1 MPRRFYWYL
10 DFLVFT
16 KHRFCTTM
24 QLRNPV
30 FYWLALFLTI
40 CAAPLFAQ
48 NEGTLQDADL
58 PEPDTTGTLVAKGGL
73 PMPTDEELKE
83 RLSYLSGCLEL
94 KSHPVVKGYIRT
106 YVQLKTEKARTMLGK
121 RLTYFPLFE
130 EKLREYGLPTDLK
143 YLSVV
148 ESALNPK
155 PVSRVGATG
164 LWQFM
169 PATGAEYGLRTS
181 SVVEDRSD
189 PVKSTD
195 AAARHLKD
203 LYNMYS
209 DWALAL
215 AAYNSGAGRV
225 NAAIKRAHSR
235 DFWAIQRYLPQET
248 RNYVPAF
255 IAATYICNY
264 YATHGLIPY
273 EPDYDEQLT
282 EYIKVYEGM
291 SFRDIADATGIDY
304 QVVKTLNPGFRR
316 DYVPPTNSGHFVV
329 LPERVMPAFLRYLNS
344 LGSRTYTLEDNKD
357 FVNPDLGD
365 GRYWQSLVN
374 VQQPDHIDNIAQ
386 KTGCNADHL
395 KAWNKMTSNY
405 VYSGQSLKILHPV
418 YVQKHS
424 ALRIEAPAQ
433 NTASKPNKNET
444 SQPATAPNKNNSGQ
458 TVIPPLVIKPQES
471 PRKGEFQYH
480 TVQRNESLDDIA
492 RQYATSA
499 ESIRKLNELDTL
511 KVGMRLKIREY

>member
-1 MPRRFYWYL
+1 
-10 DFLVFT
+10 
-16 KHRFCTTM
+16 M

-30 FYWLALFLTI
+30 FCGLALILTFFVS
-40 CAAPLFAQ
+40 PLFAQ
-48 NEGTLQDADL
+48 TDDVIQDADL
-58 PEPDTTGTLVAKGGL
+58 ADPDTNEMLVAKGGL
-73 PMPTDEELKE
+73 PMPTDAELKE
-83 RLSYLSGCLEL
+83 RLSHLSSCVEL

-130 EKLREYGLPTDLK
+130 QKLKEYGLPTDLK
-143 YLSVV
+143 YLAVV

-155 PVSRVGATG
+155 AVSRVGATG

-169 PATGAEYGLRTS
+169 PSTGAQYGLRTS

-195 AAARHLKD
+195 AAARHLRD
-203 LYNMYS
+203 LYTLYN

-215 AAYNSGAGRV
+215 AAYNSGQGRV

-264 YATHGLIPY
+264 YMSHGLIPY
-273 EPDYDEQLT
+273 EPDFDEQIT
-282 EYIKVYEGM
+282 NYIKVYEGM

-316 DYVPPTNSGHFVV
+316 DYVPPTTTGHYVI
-329 LPERVMPAFLRYLNS
+329 LPERVMPAFVRYLNS
-344 LGSRTYTLEDNKD
+344 LGSRTYSLEDNKD
-357 FVNPDLGD
+357 YVNPDLGD

-374 VQQPDHIDNIAQ
+374 VQQPEHIETIAQ
-386 KTGCNADHL
+386 KLGCNADHL
-395 KAWNKMTSNY
+395 KAWNNITSNH
-405 VYSGQSLKILHPV
+405 VNTGQSLRIWHPV

-424 ALRIEAPAQ
+424 SLRIEAPTQ
-433 NTASKPNKNET
+433 NTNTSKPAKMEAAK
-444 SQPATAPNKNNSGQ
+444 PAVSPTKPTIGQ
-458 TVIPPLVIKPQES
+458 SSASPPVIKPQDS

-480 TVQRNESLDDIA
+480 TVQRNESLEDIA

-499 ESIRKLNELDTL
+499 ESIRKLNNLQSSSV
-511 KVGMRLKIREY
+511 KFGVRLKIREF

>member
-1 MPRRFYWYL
+1 
-10 DFLVFT
+10 
-16 KHRFCTTM
+16 M

-30 FYWLALFLTI
+30 FCGLALLFTI
-40 CAAPLFAQ
+40 LAAPLFAQ
-48 NEGTLQDADL
+48 TTDATQDADL
-58 PEPDTTGTLVAKGGL
+58 AEPDTLGALVAKGGL
-73 PMPTDEELKE
+73 PMPTDAELKD
-83 RLSYLSGCLEL
+83 RLSYLSSCVEL
-94 KSHPVVKGYIRT
+94 KTHPVVKGYIRT

-130 EKLREYGLPTDLK
+130 QKLKEYGLPTDLK

-155 PVSRVGATG
+155 AVSRVGATG

-169 PATGAEYGLRTS
+169 PSTGAEYGLRTS
-181 SVVEDRSD
+181 SVTEDRSD

-203 LYNMYS
+203 LYNLYN

-215 AAYNSGAGRV
+215 AAYNSGQGRV

-235 DFWAIQRYLPQET
+235 DFWAILNYLPKET

-264 YATHGLIPY
+264 YTSHGLIPY
-273 EPDYDEQLT
+273 DPDYDEQLT
-282 EYIKVYEGM
+282 NYITVYEGM

-316 DYVPPTNSGHFVV
+316 DYVPPTTTGHFVI
-329 LPERVMPAFLRYLNS
+329 LPERVMPAFVRYLNS
-344 LGSRTYTLEDNKD
+344 FGNRNYTLEENKD
-357 FVNPDLGD
+357 YVNADLGD

-374 VQQPDHIDNIAQ
+374 IQQPEHIENIAQ
-386 KTGCNADHL
+386 KIGCNADHL

-405 VYSGQSLKILHPV
+405 AQTGQSLKIWHPV

-424 ALRIEAPAQ
+424 SLRIEAPVQDA
-433 NTASKPNKNET
+433 NISTKPKKNEASLPPISPGNSKP
-444 SQPATAPNKNNSGQ
+444 GQ
-458 TVIPPLVIKPQES
+458 TATIQTTVIRQQES

-480 TVQRNESLDDIA
+480 TVQRNESLEDIA
-492 RQYATSA
+492 RQYATTV
-499 ESIRKLNELDTL
+499 ESIRKLNNLDTL
-511 KVGMRLKIREY
+511 KVGMRVKIREH

>member
-1 MPRRFYWYL
+1 
-10 DFLVFT
+10 
-16 KHRFCTTM
+16 M

-30 FYWLALFLTI
+30 FCGLALILT
-40 CAAPLFAQ
+40 LFASPLSAQ
-48 NEGTLQDADL
+48 TDEVIQDADL
-58 PEPDTTGTLVAKGGL
+58 ADPDTNEMLVAKGGL
-73 PMPTDEELKE
+73 PMPTDAELKE
-83 RLSYLSGCLEL
+83 RLSYLSSCVEL

-121 RLTYFPLFE
+121 RLTYFPLFKQ
-130 EKLREYGLPTDLK
+130 KLKEYGLPTDLK

-155 PVSRVGATG
+155 AVSRVGATG

-169 PATGAEYGLRTS
+169 PSTGAQYGLRTS
-181 SVVEDRSD
+181 SVTEDRSD

-195 AAARHLKD
+195 AAARHLRD
-203 LYNMYS
+203 LYTLYN

-215 AAYNSGAGRV
+215 AAYNSGQGRV

-264 YATHGLIPY
+264 YTSHGLIPH
-273 EPDYDEQLT
+273 EPDFDEQLT
-282 EYIKVYEGM
+282 NYIKVYEGM

-316 DYVPPTNSGHFVV
+316 DYVPPTTTGHYVI
-329 LPERVMPAFLRYLNS
+329 LPERVMPAFVRYLNS

-357 FVNPDLGD
+357 YVNPDLGD

-374 VQQPDHIDNIAQ
+374 IQQPEHIETVAQ
-386 KTGCNADHL
+386 KVGCNADHL
-395 KAWNKMTSNY
+395 KAWNKITSNY
-405 VYSGQSLKILHPV
+405 VNTGQSLRIWHPV

-424 ALRIEAPAQ
+424 SLRIEAPAQ
-433 NTASKPNKNET
+433 NTNSNKPAKTEAPK
-444 SQPATAPNKNNSGQ
+444 PATSPTKPSIGQSSAP
-458 TVIPPLVIKPQES
+458 PPVIKPQDS

-480 TVQRNESLDDIA
+480 TVQRNESLEDIA

-499 ESIRKLNELDTL
+499 QSIRKINGLDSL

>member
-1 MPRRFYWYL
+1 
-10 DFLVFT
+10 
-16 KHRFCTTM
+16 M
-24 QLRNPV
+24 QLKNPV
-30 FYWLALFLTI
+30 FCWLAMFFSFF
-40 CAAPLFAQ
+40 AAPLFAQ
-48 NEGTLQDADL
+48 NEGVLQDADL
-58 PEPDTTGTLVAKGGL
+58 PEPDTTGMLVAKGGL
-73 PMPTDEELKE
+73 PMPTEAELKE
-83 RLSYLSGCLEL
+83 RLSYLSSCVEL
-94 KSHPVVKGYIRT
+94 KSHPVVKGYIKT

-130 EKLREYGLPTDLK
+130 QKLKEYGLPTDLK

-155 PVSRVGATG
+155 AVSRVGATG

-203 LYNMYS
+203 LYNLYN

-225 NAAIKRAHSR
+225 NSAIKRAHSR
-235 DFWAIQRYLPQET
+235 DFWSIQRYLPQET

-264 YATHGLIPY
+264 YASHGLIPN

-282 EYIKVYEGM
+282 TYIKVYEGM

-316 DYVPPTNSGHFVV
+316 DYVPPTNAGHFVI

-344 LGSRTYTLEDNKD
+344 LGSRTYTLEDN
-357 FVNPDLGD
+357 NSEYANSDLGD

-374 VQQPDHIDNIAQ
+374 IQQPDHIDNIAQ
-386 KTGCNADHL
+386 KVGCNADHL
-395 KAWNKMTSNY
+395 KAWNKLTSNY
-405 VYSGQSLKILHPV
+405 VYSGQSIKILHPV
-418 YVQKHS
+418 YVQKHA
-424 ALRIEAPAQ
+424 ALRIEAPSQ
-433 NTASKPNKNET
+433 NTGAAKPKKNET
-444 SQPATAPNKNNSGQ
+444 PANSTAPPKVNNSQ
-458 TVIPPLVIKPQES
+458 SASPPIVIKPLDS

-499 ESIRKLNELDTL
+499 ESIRKLNGVESL
-511 KVGMRLKIREY
+511 KAGMRLKIREY

>member
-1 MPRRFYWYL
+1 
-10 DFLVFT
+10 
-16 KHRFCTTM
+16 M

-30 FYWLALFLTI
+30 FCWLTLFLTLF
-40 CAAPLFAQ
+40 AAPLFSQ
-48 NEGTLQDADL
+48 NEGVLQDADL

-73 PMPTDEELKE
+73 PMPTDAELKE
-83 RLSYLSGCLEL
+83 RLSYLSSCVEL
-94 KSHPVVKGYIRT
+94 KTHPVVKGYIRT
-106 YVQLKTEKARTMLGK
+106 YVQLKTDKSRTMLGK

-130 EKLREYGLPTDLK
+130 QKLKEYGLPTDLK

-155 PVSRVGATG
+155 AVSRVGATG

-169 PATGAEYGLRTS
+169 PATGAEYGLRTT

-203 LYNMYS
+203 LFNMYN

-235 DFWAIQRYLPQET
+235 DFWSIQRYLPKET

-264 YATHGLIPY
+264 YTSHGLIPY
-273 EPDYDEQLT
+273 DPDYDEQLT
-282 EYIKVYEGM
+282 SYIKVFEGM

-316 DYVPPTNSGHFVV
+316 DYVPPTASGHFVI

-344 LGSRTYTLEDNKD
+344 LGSRTYTLENNND

-365 GRYWQSLVN
+365 GRYWHSLVN
-374 VQQPDHIDNIAQ
+374 VQQPEHIETVAQ
-386 KTGCNADHL
+386 KVGCNADHL
-395 KAWNKMTSNY
+395 KAWNKLATNY
-405 VYSGQSLKILHPV
+405 VNSGQNLKIMHPV

-424 ALRIEAPAQ
+424 PLRIEAPAQ
-433 NTASKPNKNET
+433 NTSSRPKKNET
-444 SQPATAPNKNNSGQ
+444 QPAAVPVKNSSGQ
-458 TVIPPLVIKPQES
+458 SAAPPLIIKPQDS

-480 TVQRNESLDDIA
+480 TVQRNESLGDIA

-499 ESIRKLNELDTL
+499 ESILKLNGVDNL

>member
-1 MPRRFYWYL
+1 
-10 DFLVFT
+10 V
-16 KHRFCTTM
+16 
-24 QLRNPV
+24 
-30 FYWLALFLTI
+30 I
-40 CAAPLFAQ
+40 
-48 NEGTLQDADL
+48 QDAGL
-58 PEPDTTGTLVAKGGL
+58 TEPDTTGTLVAKGGL
-73 PMPTDEELKE
+73 PLPTDAELKE
-83 RLSYLSGCLEL
+83 RLSNLSSCVEL
-94 KSHPVVKGYIRT
+94 KTHPVVKGYIRT
-106 YVQLKTEKARTMLGK
+106 YVQLKTEKSRTMLGK

-130 EKLREYGLPTDLK
+130 EKLKEYGLPTDLK

-155 PVSRVGATG
+155 AVSRVGATG

-203 LYNMYS
+203 LFNMYN

-225 NAAIKRAHSR
+225 NSAIKRAHSR

-264 YATHGLIPY
+264 YTSHGLVPF

-282 EYIKVYEGM
+282 NYIKVYEGM

-316 DYVPPTNSGHFVV
+316 DYVPPTTTGHYVIV
-329 LPERVMPAFLRYLNS
+329 PERVMPAFLRYLNS
-344 LGSRTYTLEDNKD
+344 LGSRIYTLEDHND
-357 FVNPDLGD
+357 YVNPDLGD

-374 VQQPDHIDNIAQ
+374 VQQPEHIDNIAQ
-386 KTGCNADHL
+386 KVGCNAEHL
-395 KAWNKMTSNY
+395 KAWNKLTTNY
-405 VYSGQSLKILHPV
+405 VYGGQNLKILHPV

-433 NTASKPNKNET
+433 SNAKPKKNET
-444 SQPATAPNKNNSGQ
+444 SQPAAPPGKNTSGQ
-458 TVIPPLVIKPQES
+458 SLAPPLIIKPQES

-480 TVQRNESLDDIA
+480 TVQRNESLEDIA

-499 ESIRKLNELDTL
+499 ESIRKLNALETL
-511 KVGMRLKIREY
+511 NVGMRLKIREF

>member
-1 MPRRFYWYL
+1 
-10 DFLVFT
+10 
-16 KHRFCTTM
+16 M
-24 QLRNPV
+24 QLKNPV
-30 FYWLALFLTI
+30 FCWLALFFVFS
-40 CAAPLFAQ
+40 AAPLFAQ
-48 NEGTLQDADL
+48 DTEVIQDADL
-58 PEPDTTGTLVAKGGL
+58 ADPDTNEMLVAKGGL
-73 PMPTDEELKE
+73 PMPTEAELRE
-83 RLSYLSGCLEL
+83 RLSYLSSCVEL

-106 YVQLKTEKARTMLGK
+106 YVQLKTEKARIMLGK

-130 EKLREYGLPTDLK
+130 QKLKEYGLPTDLK
-143 YLSVV
+143 YLAVV

-155 PVSRVGATG
+155 AVSRVGATG

-195 AAARHLKD
+195 AAARHLRD
-203 LYNMYS
+203 LFNHYN

-225 NAAIKRAHSR
+225 NSAIKRAHSR
-235 DFWAIQRYLPQET
+235 NFWAIQRYLPKET

-264 YATHGLIPY
+264 YTSHGLMPY
-273 EPDYDEQLT
+273 EPDFDEQLT
-282 EYIKVYEGM
+282 NYIKVYEGM

-316 DYVPPTNSGHFVV
+316 DYVPPTAAGHYVI

-344 LGSRTYTLEDNKD
+344 LGSRVYTLENNDN
-357 FVNPDLGD
+357 FVNADLGD
-365 GRYWQSLVN
+365 GRYWHSLVN
-374 VQQPDHIDNIAQ
+374 IQQPEHIDNIAQ
-386 KTGCNADHL
+386 KIGCNADQL
-395 KAWNKMTSNY
+395 KAWNKMESNY
-405 VYSGQSLKILHPV
+405 AHTGQSLKIWHPV

-424 ALRIEAPAQ
+424 PIRIEAPLQGA
-433 NTASKPNKNET
+433 AKPKKNEA
-444 SQPATAPNKNNSGQ
+444 QPLGAVPPRNASGQ
-458 TVIPPLVIKPQES
+458 TTTAPPPIIRQQES
-471 PRKGEFQYH
+471 ARKGEFQFH
-480 TVQRNESLDDIA
+480 TVQRNESLEDIA
-492 RQYATSA
+492 RQYATTV
-499 ESIRKLNELDTL
+499 ETLRKLNSTDTI

>member
-1 MPRRFYWYL
+1 
-10 DFLVFT
+10 
-16 KHRFCTTM
+16 M

-30 FYWLALFLTI
+30 FRWLSLFLTI
-40 CAAPLFAQ
+40 GALPLFAQ
-48 NEGTLQDADL
+48 NEGVLQDADL
-58 PEPDTTGTLVAKGGL
+58 PEPDTTFNLVAKGGL
-73 PMPTDEELKE
+73 PMPTDAELKE

-130 EKLREYGLPTDLK
+130 EKFKEYGLPTDLK

-155 PVSRVGATG
+155 AVSRVGATG

-195 AAARHLKD
+195 AAARHLRD

-225 NAAIKRAHSR
+225 NAAIKKAHSR
-235 DFWAIQRYLPQET
+235 DFWSIQRYLPQET

-264 YATHGLIPY
+264 YATHGLLPN
-273 EPDYDEQLT
+273 EPDFDEQLT
-282 EYIKVYEGM
+282 SYIKVYEGM

-316 DYVPPTNSGHFVV
+316 DYVPPTASGHYVI
-329 LPERVMPAFLRYLNS
+329 LPERVMPAYLRYLNS
-344 LGSRTYTLEDNKD
+344 LGSRTYTLDANND
-357 FVNPDLGD
+357 YVNPVLGD
-365 GRYWQSLVN
+365 GRYWQSLVQI
-374 VQQPDHIDNIAQ
+374 QQPEHIETIAQ
-386 KTGCNADHL
+386 KVGCNAEHL
-395 KAWNKMTSNY
+395 KAWNKITANY
-405 VYSGQSLKILHPV
+405 VNSGQSLRIMHPV

-424 ALRIEAPAQ
+424 AMRIEAPAQ
-433 NTASKPNKNET
+433 ASGKPKKNET
-444 SQPATAPNKNNSGQ
+444 THNTVTQSAAQPAS
-458 TVIPPLVIKPQES
+458 PPIVIKPLDS

-499 ESIRKLNELDTL
+499 ESIRKLNGADTL
-511 KVGMRLKIREY
+511 KAGMRLKIREY

>member
-1 MPRRFYWYL
+1 
-10 DFLVFT
+10 
-16 KHRFCTTM
+16 M

-30 FYWLALFLTI
+30 FCGLALILTLFVS
-40 CAAPLFAQ
+40 PLFAQ
-48 NEGTLQDADL
+48 TNEIIQDADL
-58 PEPDTTGTLVAKGGL
+58 ADPDTNEMLVAKGGL
-73 PMPTDEELKE
+73 PMPTDAELKE
-83 RLSYLSGCLEL
+83 RLSYLSSCVEL

-130 EKLREYGLPTDLK
+130 QKLKEYGLPTDLK

-155 PVSRVGATG
+155 AVSRVGATG

-169 PATGAEYGLRTS
+169 PSTGAQYGLRTS

-195 AAARHLKD
+195 AAARHLRD
-203 LYNMYS
+203 LYALYN

-215 AAYNSGAGRV
+215 AAYNSGQGRV

-264 YATHGLIPY
+264 YTSHGLMPH
-273 EPDYDEQLT
+273 EPDFDEQLT
-282 EYIKVYEGM
+282 NYIKVYEGM

-316 DYVPPTNSGHFVV
+316 DYVPPTTTGHYVI
-329 LPERVMPAFLRYLNS
+329 LPERVMPAFVRYLNS
-344 LGSRTYTLEDNKD
+344 LGSRSYTLEDNKD
-357 FVNPDLGD
+357 YVNPDLGD

-374 VQQPDHIDNIAQ
+374 IQQPEHIETVAQ
-386 KTGCNADHL
+386 KVGCNAEHL
-395 KAWNKMTSNY
+395 KAWNKITSNY
-405 VYSGQSLKILHPV
+405 VNTGQSLRIWHPV
-418 YVQKHS
+418 YIQKHS
-424 ALRIEAPAQ
+424 SLRIEAPAQ
-433 NTASKPNKNET
+433 NTNTSKPAKTEAT
-444 SQPATAPNKNNSGQ
+444 KPTASPTKPAIGQ
-458 TVIPPLVIKPQES
+458 GSASPPVIKPQDS

-480 TVQRNESLDDIA
+480 TVQRNESLEDIA

-499 ESIRKLNELDTL
+499 ESIRKLNGLETL

>member
-1 MPRRFYWYL
+1 
-10 DFLVFT
+10 
-16 KHRFCTTM
+16 M

-30 FYWLALFLTI
+30 LCGLALLLT
-40 CAAPLFAQ
+40 LFATPLVAQ
-48 NEGTLQDADL
+48 TTDVIQDADL
-58 PEPDTTGTLVAKGGL
+58 VEPDTTGTLVAKGGL
-73 PMPTDEELKE
+73 PMPTDAELKE
-83 RLSYLSGCLEL
+83 RLSYLSSCVEL

-130 EKLREYGLPTDLK
+130 EKLKEYGLPTDLK

-155 PVSRVGATG
+155 AVSRVGATG

-203 LYNMYS
+203 LFNMYN

-225 NAAIKRAHSR
+225 NSAIKRAHSR

-264 YATHGLIPY
+264 YTSHGLVPND
-273 EPDYDEQLT
+273 PDYDEQLT
-282 EYIKVYEGM
+282 NYIKVYEGM

-316 DYVPPTNSGHFVV
+316 DYVPPTTTGHYVIV
-329 LPERVMPAFLRYLNS
+329 PERVMPAFLRYLNS
-344 LGSRTYTLEDNKD
+344 LGSRTYTLDDNND
-357 FVNPDLGD
+357 YVNPDLGD

-374 VQQPDHIDNIAQ
+374 VQQPEHIDNIAQ
-386 KTGCNADHL
+386 KLGCNAEHL
-395 KAWNKMTSNY
+395 KAWNKLTSNY
-405 VYSGQSLKILHPV
+405 VYGGQNLKILHPV
-418 YVQKHS
+418 YVQRHS
-424 ALRIEAPAQ
+424 ALRIEAPVQSSA
-433 NTASKPNKNET
+433 KPKKNET
-444 SQPATAPNKNNSGQ
+444 SQPAATPVKNTTGQ
-458 TVIPPLVIKPQES
+458 SLAPPLIIKPQES

-480 TVQRNESLDDIA
+480 TVQRNESLEDIA

-499 ESIRKLNELDTL
+499 ESIRKLNALETL
-511 KVGMRLKIREY
+511 NVGMRLKIREY